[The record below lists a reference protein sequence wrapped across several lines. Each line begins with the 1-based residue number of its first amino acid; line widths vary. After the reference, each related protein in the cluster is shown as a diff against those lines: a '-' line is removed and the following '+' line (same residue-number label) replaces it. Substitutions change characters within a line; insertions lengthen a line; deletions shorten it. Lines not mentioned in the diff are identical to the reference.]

1 MARRRA
7 GASGRRSHAAALE
20 AVLAQAGAM
29 EGPLLRARGMADAL
43 AFVGFGLESL
53 AQDGAQPVLTISTSL
68 MDDLESI
75 FKSWNAMFRAGE
87 R

>member
-7 GASGRRSHAAALE
+7 RASGRRSRGPALKE
-20 AVLAQAGAM
+20 VLALAASIEQ
-29 EGPLLRARGMADAL
+29 PLHRARGMADAL
-43 AFVGFGLESL
+43 AFVGYGLESL
-53 AQDGAQPVLTISTSL
+53 EYDGAQPVLTISTSL

-75 FKSWNAMFRAGE
+75 YKSWNAMFRADE